1 MGWDGGLQNLVN
13 EWAFLS
19 QGTDGSQAYI
29 ATQGP
34 LPHTLLDFWRL
45 VWEFGVKVSFAGLRG
60 GHGPESLSFGFLLTQ
75 RPPSSLPF
83 V

>member
-1 MGWDGGLQNLVN
+1 MGLP
-13 EWAFLS
+13 

-45 VWEFGVKVSFAGLRG
+45 VWEFGVKVSFEGQRE
-60 GHGPESLSFGFLLTQ
+60 GHGSESSSFQFLLTQ
-75 RPPSSLPF
+75 WAPF
-83 V
+83 SPAPLV